1 MVRHPI
7 DSLDDLPIYTKPWV
21 GFNQRK
27 EIKQK
32 IDDLLARNI
41 IRHSYSPWSSPV
53 WLVPKKKDA
62 AGTQKWRLVV
72 DFRKLNEKTIKDRY
86 PMPVISAVLDK
97 LGRAKY
103 FTALDLAS
111 GYHQIEMRAKDI
123 PKTAFTTDSDHFEY
137 LRMPFGLT
145 NAPATFQRAMDN
157 LLGDLIAHKCLF
169 YMDDIIVYSASLQ
182 EHIRDLQLVFEK
194 LSDAKISVTVRQV
207 KIFKQGNRVLGT
219 HRHSG
224 RR

>member
-7 DSLDDLPIYTKPWV
+7 DTLPIYTKPYRY

-27 EIKQK
+27 EIKQQ
-32 IDDLLARNI
+32 IEDLLAKNI
-41 IRHSYSPWSSPV
+41 IRHHYSPWSSPV

-62 AGTQKWRLVV
+62 AGTQKWRLVL

-86 PMPVISAVLDK
+86 PMPVISEDLDK

-123 PKTAFTTDSDHFEY
+123 PKTAFTTDSGHFEY
-137 LRMPFGLT
+137 VRMPFGLT
-145 NAPATFQRAMDN
+145 NAPGTVQRVMDN
-157 LLGDLIAHKCLF
+157 LLGDLIGHKCLV
-169 YMDDIIVYSASLQ
+169 YMADIIVYSPSAQ
-182 EHIRDLQLVFEK
+182 EHIRDLQMVFEMVFQC
-194 LSDAKISVTVRQV
+194 KISVAIRQV
-207 KIFKQGNRVLGT
+207 KIFTQGNRILGT
-219 HRHSG
+219 HRHLG
-224 RR
+224 RC